1 METIKLQDGKYI
13 ITNNKG
19 VLKAF
24 RHGEEW
30 RDIVGDNLIY
40 ALVQKVNELEDELCQ
55 AIDVIEDSGV
65 DYEEIIEAKNSDC

>member
-1 METIKLQDGKYI
+1 METIKLQDGKYT
-13 ITNNKG
+13 ITNNNG

-24 RHGEEW
+24 RYGEEW
-30 RDIVGDNLIY
+30 RDIVGDNLIC

-55 AIDVIEDSGV
+55 AIDIIEDSGV